1 MSDFPLL
8 KRVPWY
14 IRLLILIGLPILMGL
29 SVDIAIENTKELLH
43 AKPEMASIF
52 TWTIYACLI
61 WGIVFL
67 NAGGKKLLEY
77 LAMAFILGLTIIILG
92 VIMRK
97 LIPIIAGNLS
107 GDEVSFMM
115 IRKFFII
122 IMTLPY
128 SMLVINSFSAQ
139 NLIARIIKT
148 KGKFKTIGLH
158 FALAIRV
165 FQHTGEVIFN
175 LLEIW
180 AEEHPEKLLP
190 RHRRDWGIKWYSKT
204 NVFLWMVEAISAWIF
219 ACTIQTLAPVL
230 VMADEVEKINKL
242 S

>member
-1 MSDFPLL
+1 MFDFLLL
-8 KRVPWY
+8 KRVPWW
-14 IRLLILIGLPILMGL
+14 IRLLILIGLPILMGWFAG
-29 SVDIAIENTKELLH
+29 IAIENTEELLH
-43 AKPEMASIF
+43 AEPEMASIF
-52 TWTIYACLI
+52 TWMIYACFV

-77 LAMAFILGLTIIILG
+77 LAMAFILGLTILILG

-97 LIPIIAGNLS
+97 LLPILAGNLS
-107 GDEVSFMM
+107 GVEITFMM
-115 IRKFFII
+115 IRKFFMI
-122 IMTLPY
+122 IMALPY
-128 SMLVINSFSAQ
+128 SMLVINSFSAK
-139 NLIARIIKT
+139 NLIARIIKK

-180 AEEHPEKLLP
+180 TEEHPEKLLP
-190 RHRRDWGIKWYSKT
+190 RHRRSWGIKLYSKT
-204 NVFLWMVEAISAWIF
+204 NVFPWIVEAISAWIF
-219 ACTIQTLAPVL
+219 ACIIQTIAPIL
-230 VMADEVEKINKL
+230 VMANEVEKINKL